1 MQLGWTL
8 CADYYSTAGQKVKE
22 GKYSTGFFSKE
33 LVDASNKYLKKK
45 ISEENIDC
53 IVPIPSLR
61 RPNLVPDFAK
71 SLASS
76 LGISY
81 AKAVQKTR
89 KTVEQK
95 TLLNSA
101 QQEENIKN
109 SMAITESWNIRG
121 KSILLVDD
129 MVDSR
134 WTFTVVAAMLLEA
147 GASSV
152 RPFALVK
159 TGSGD

>member
-1 MQLGWTL
+1 MRRLF
-8 CADYYSTAGQKVKE
+8 KRPVK
-22 GKYSTGFFSKE
+22 
-33 LVDASNKYLKKK
+33 
-45 ISEENIDC
+45 
-53 IVPIPSLR
+53 P
-61 RPNLVPDFAK
+61 
-71 SLASS
+71 
-76 LGISY
+76 
-81 AKAVQKTR
+81 
-89 KTVEQK
+89 
-95 TLLNSA
+95 LNSA

-134 WTFTVVAAMLLEA
+134 WTFTVVAAMLLKA